1 MDYQIRIP
9 DRIPMR
15 EQLEEVLYGLLTFID
30 AGSIYVSYKTGQS
43 AIVTTILKKDCKQ
56 HGMMLERFSEKLA
69 RDNPNTVFRFLD
81 EKIARLGFKKG
92 SSFLLMH
99 CSLSELVYYE
109 HKSKVFLPQ
118 YFDIKRLLTKSN
130 KRSIDELDTATR
142 QFEVYKAH
150 IANNDTENAT
160 VSLYSAIYSVYTCFA
175 AFLTG
180 YLEEYYEYPEFD
192 YVYDITNRYA
202 PELKDILDVQ
212 TKDGEKIL
220 IPLQAAYNS
229 SIKKHAIEPV
239 EKSVLEQAAAKYQH
253 LYAEL
258 ENYYYRYFA
267 GTKTKFMELNQPLH
281 GGASI
286 LKEKLSTNY
295 FVDHTLAEISETI
308 RGFVKVRAIY
318 CFGYS
323 VISSHKKRKAF
334 SKDVPGYHFYLLVLN
349 SEHRQ
354 NIVPELQALIKKKF
368 AGKYTVTILQ
378 HRAQYLRKQAV
389 NQKHFINSVIRNGL
403 EAYNNPDHPFYEIPV
418 AADRDFAFS
427 KNYWDNRMRLA
438 EGFLALVHTEQPV
451 IVNVLIQQAVQQMAV
466 GLIDLFISYHPNIYS
481 TNYLLRLLDCIP
493 ELPKLFTDSE
503 DDYRLQQLLS
513 ANIDML
519 KHKNIGQE
527 TIEDSSK
534 LFKKAK
540 DFYDKILVI
549 GSKELER
556 LEQTE
561 QGNNVDT
568 KNYTND

>member
-286 LKEKLSTNY
+286 LKEKLPTN
-295 FVDHTLAEISETI
+295 
-308 RGFVKVRAIY
+308 
-318 CFGYS
+318 
-323 VISSHKKRKAF
+323 
-334 SKDVPGYHFYLLVLN
+334 
-349 SEHRQ
+349 
-354 NIVPELQALIKKKF
+354 
-368 AGKYTVTILQ
+368 
-378 HRAQYLRKQAV
+378 
-389 NQKHFINSVIRNGL
+389 
-403 EAYNNPDHPFYEIPV
+403 
-418 AADRDFAFS
+418 
-427 KNYWDNRMRLA
+427 
-438 EGFLALVHTEQPV
+438 
-451 IVNVLIQQAVQQMAV
+451 
-466 GLIDLFISYHPNIYS
+466 LFCRP
-481 TNYLLRLLDCIP
+481 C
-493 ELPKLFTDSE
+493 
-503 DDYRLQQLLS
+503 
-513 ANIDML
+513 AC
-519 KHKNIGQE
+519 
-527 TIEDSSK
+527 
-534 LFKKAK
+534 
-540 DFYDKILVI
+540 
-549 GSKELER
+549 
-556 LEQTE
+556 
-561 QGNNVDT
+561 
-568 KNYTND
+568 